1 MSDINQVW
9 LSGRL
14 TKNPE
19 LRHTPSGVAV
29 CDLTV
34 ASNRYG
40 KADAEG
46 KRQQYT
52 TFARCTV
59 WNRQAEVLSEMLH
72 TGDAVSVVG
81 QLFDDNFEQERD
93 DGSTFKTS
101 GRLKI
106 DNASVTIFN
115 RKNVTTEVSEPASS
129 EIPEA

>member
-1 MSDINQVW
+1 MSDTNQVW

-19 LRHTPSGVAV
+19 LRQTPSGVAV
-29 CDLTV
+29 CDLTI

-40 KADAEG
+40 KVGDDG

-59 WNRQAEVLSEMLH
+59 WNRQAEVLSDMLH
-72 TGDAVSVVG
+72 TGDHVGVVG

-93 DGSTFKTS
+93 DGSSFKTS

-106 DNASVTIFN
+106 DNASVTIYS
-115 RKNVTTEVSEPASS
+115 RKNVEVSEPASS
-129 EIPEA
+129 EVLEA